1 MFNTGRS
8 WVGLAGCLIACTGF
22 ASTVEV
28 KLDFN
33 KKGHEIPKTL
43 YGIFYEDINYAADGG
58 LYPELI
64 ANRGFDWTT
73 KGLEGWVKDYRGG
86 AMARITRQLGKPVHP
101 NTATYLRIETFGAG
115 EGCGVKNNGYSGI
128 AVKQGEKYDLSFY
141 ARAFDHYKGTI
152 RIVLEVDGKELARH
166 VVANGDLSISSPNK
180 DGIDVVLPDWKK
192 YSTVLVPNATAT
204 NASLSVLMDK
214 AGTIDIELVSLF
226 PQDTFAGRKNG
237 LRKDLVQLLK
247 DMKPGVM
254 RFPGG
259 CIIEGG
265 DFGNWYDWKRTVGP
279 IERREINWNRWGYW
293 QTHGLGYF
301 EYFQL
306 SEDIGAEPMPILAAG
321 MTCQFANAELA
332 PIDSMEYFIQNA
344 LDLIEFAN
352 GDVNTKWGKVRADM
366 GHPKPFNMK
375 YLGVGNENWDQ
386 VFLDRYLVIDR
397 GIRAKHPEIKIISSA
412 GAGPSGPRYDLAWKF
427 LIESKADLVDEHYYV
442 KADWLLS
449 NATRYDQFDRKGP
462 KVYAGEYACHL
473 PNRANSLYSAISEA
487 AMMTGFERNSDIVVM
502 TSYAPLFGK
511 VAHDQWKPDL
521 IWYDNVRS
529 FGSPNFYVQKL
540 FASNLPTTLIPSTC
554 NAQSV
559 PMKPAGCIGIQTWNT
574 VAEFK
579 DITVTKGS
587 ETLYAYKPD
596 LKGWSK
602 TKDGKWIVKDGALRQ
617 TVPDKS
623 NTGIVIGEPTWSD
636 YTLTLKARKISGDEG
651 FIVRF
656 RDGGNRNVH
665 LNLGG
670 WGNQSHGLEAGQGN
684 IIGGKKAGR
693 IESDKWYDIKI
704 VLVGDKVSAWLDN
717 EVICK
722 DVVVETASTIDF
734 FTVSGFDKDAGEIV
748 VKCINA
754 AESDRPLKLDFGTQ
768 KLQAQKAKRITLSGE
783 ANVVNDLDNPT
794 RCAPVLD
801 TVDVTDGSVF
811 TTTLKP
817 MSMTVFRFKK

>member
-1 MFNTGRS
+1 
-8 WVGLAGCLIACTGF
+8 
-22 ASTVEV
+22 
-28 KLDFN
+28 
-33 KKGHEIPKTL
+33 
-43 YGIFYEDINYAADGG
+43 
-58 LYPELI
+58 
-64 ANRGFDWTT
+64 
-73 KGLEGWVKDYRGG
+73 
-86 AMARITRQLGKPVHP
+86 
-101 NTATYLRIETFGAG
+101 
-115 EGCGVKNNGYSGI
+115 
-128 AVKQGEKYDLSFY
+128 
-141 ARAFDHYKGTI
+141 
-152 RIVLEVDGKELARH
+152 
-166 VVANGDLSISSPNK
+166 
-180 DGIDVVLPDWKK
+180 
-192 YSTVLVPNATAT
+192 
-204 NASLSVLMDK
+204 
-214 AGTIDIELVSLF
+214 
-226 PQDTFAGRKNG
+226 
-237 LRKDLVQLLK
+237 
-247 DMKPGVM
+247 
-254 RFPGG
+254 
-259 CIIEGG
+259 
-265 DFGNWYDWKRTVGP
+265 
-279 IERREINWNRWGYW
+279 
-293 QTHGLGYF
+293 
-301 EYFQL
+301 
-306 SEDIGAEPMPILAAG
+306 
-321 MTCQFANAELA
+321 
-332 PIDSMEYFIQNA
+332 
-344 LDLIEFAN
+344 
-352 GDVNTKWGKVRADM
+352 
-366 GHPKPFNMK
+366 
-375 YLGVGNENWDQ
+375 
-386 VFLDRYLVIDR
+386 
-397 GIRAKHPEIKIISSA
+397 
-412 GAGPSGPRYDLAWKF
+412 
-427 LIESKADLVDEHYYV
+427 
-442 KADWLLS
+442 
-449 NATRYDQFDRKGP
+449 
-462 KVYAGEYACHL
+462 
-473 PNRANSLYSAISEA
+473 
-487 AMMTGFERNSDIVVM
+487 MMTGFERNSDIVVM